1 MCRSIAAIVPRM
13 RGSDVDKGVRS
24 AVETLLADVAVDRL
38 AQRSPLLE
46 RRLEAEG
53 FRALDAAVERDP
65 GHHLGK
71 HIVPAVAAPLPDP
84 VIRLVPDLGKVLE
97 HHAFEV
103 PTFLAKL

>member
-1 MCRSIAAIVPRM
+1 EQTRAV
-13 RGSDVDKGVRS
+13 GFDKGIGS
-24 AVETLLADVAVDRL
+24 AVETLLADVAVDGL
-38 AQRSPLLE
+38 AQRSPLLQ

-71 HIVPAVAAPLPDP
+71 HIVPAVASPFPNPAC
-84 VIRLVPDLGKVLE
+84 RLGPDLGKVLE

-103 PTFLAKL
+103 PTFLAEL